1 MHNVPPVPYTG
12 RSGDLTHFVHITVY
26 SSTVYSCILKYTPLT
41 ETLTFKKKSED
52 INDFKE
58 KSQHNVT
65 KVCSLVLCETLN
77 IGDIRDTAESSLK
90 KAVCMELVSFEGK
103 KKKKKLR
110 KTALNEGGSWR
121 LC

>member
-26 SSTVYSCILKYTPLT
+26 SSTVT

-65 KVCSLVLCETLN
+65 EVCSLVLCETLN